1 MIDTVL
7 NILKGKLFK
16 NLGIYTIVNFINSSI
31 PFLLLPFLTNYL
43 STAEY
48 AVVDIFNTLGFI
60 FIPIIGLNIVSSI
73 LRFYYDD
80 VQFNLFISTIV
91 TFLLI
96 SGGSIILLVLIL
108 LNYLPYAILG
118 DGIPNVIILFAL
130 VYALCSQII
139 ESILSLLRAQEKP
152 IFYGAIKIF
161 KTAID
166 LSFSLYLIAVLS
178 MGWEGRVYAML
189 GGGAIFAVFSLVYL
203 FKYFEIKLVLDSKY
217 LKMAF
222 AYSLPLILHSLGG
235 YVISFSDRFIILQYL
250 GKDQV
255 GLYAVAYQVGMIMSF
270 ANNSFNQAWTPYLFK
285 RLKSNNDIIGRQLN
299 MFNYGYF
306 IFMILLALLL
316 YVCTPIIYK
325 LFINDNFVVDYNII
339 LWVLIGYALN
349 GMYKILVN
357 YLFYFKRTSKLAIIT
372 VLSAISNIG
381 FCIWLVPKI
390 GILGASISTTV
401 AFFIMFALVYIDY
414 LKVYRNEKNN

>member
-48 AVVDIFNTLGFI
+48 AVVDIFNTLAFI

-96 SGGSIILLVLIL
+96 SGGTIILLVLIL

-414 LKVYRNEKNN
+414 LKVYRNEKDN